1 MNAQH
6 NRPHKPEYP
15 TITLEELNKEINER
29 LNIIDEEFKAGFD
42 VIKKYQ
48 KSVTVF
54 GSARTLESESD
65 YILARSLTKRIVEEL
80 PDYAVVT
87 GGSLGIME
95 AANRGA
101 HEGGGKSVGLNI
113 KLPHEQSI
121 NEYLTD
127 EMDFEYFFTRKV
139 CLAFSA
145 EAYIY
150 FPGGFGTL
158 DELFEM
164 LTLIQTGKV
173 EKRPV
178 ILVGKS
184 YWNNLDKFIK
194 ENLLTGEK
202 ISEGDENLYKITDD
216 EEEIIEI
223 IKKAPIRFA

>member
-1 MNAQH
+1 MNPQH
-6 NRPHKPEYP
+6 NRPHKPSYEK
-15 TITLEELNKEINER
+15 ITLEKLNKDNSER
-29 LNIIDEEFKAGFD
+29 IEKVGEELRDGFD
-42 VIKKYQ
+42 LIKKYE

-65 YILARSLTKRIVEEL
+65 YIVCRSLTKKIVEEL
-80 PDYAVVT
+80 PEYAVTT

-101 HEGGGKSVGLNI
+101 FEGKGKSLGLNI
-113 KLPHEQSI
+113 LLPNEQAS

-127 EMDFEYFFTRKV
+127 EVNFKYFFTRKV
-139 CLAFSA
+139 CLTFSA

-158 DELFEM
+158 DELFEV
-164 LTLIQTGKV
+164 LTLIQTGKI

-178 ILVGKS
+178 ILVGKD

-194 ENLLTGEK
+194 ESLLGAEK
-202 ISEGDENLYKITDD
+202 ISPEDLDLYTITDD
-216 EEEIIEI
+216 EEEIIEL
-223 IKKAPIRFA
+223 IKDAPVRLT

>member
-1 MNAQH
+1 MNTQH
-6 NRPHKPEYP
+6 NRPHKPEYE
-15 TITLEELNKEINER
+15 TITLDELNEQINKR
-29 LNIIDEEFKAGFD
+29 IDFIRTEFQNGFG

-48 KSVTVF
+48 KSVTVST
-54 GSARTLESESD
+54 SARTLESESD
-65 YILARSLTKRIVEEL
+65 YILARNLTKKIVEEL
-80 PDYAVVT
+80 PEYAVVT
-87 GGSLGIME
+87 GGSFGIME

-113 KLPHEQSI
+113 QLPHEQTVNS
-121 NEYLTD
+121 YLSD
-127 EMDFEYFFTRKV
+127 SYDFYYFFTRKV

-164 LTLIQTGKV
+164 LTLIQTKKI

-178 ILVGKS
+178 ILVGKD

-194 ENLLTGEK
+194 ENLLQNEK
-202 ISEGDENLYKITDD
+202 IDEGDINLYTITDD
-216 EEEIIEI
+216 VDEITDI
-223 IKKAPIRFA
+223 IKKAPIKFS

>member
-1 MNAQH
+1 MNPQY

-15 TITLEELNKEINER
+15 TITLEELNKQISER
-29 LNIIDEEFKAGFD
+29 LDVIDDEFKKGFE
-42 VIKKYQ
+42 VIKKHQ

-65 YILARSLTKRIVEEL
+65 YILAKSLTKRIVEEL
-80 PDYAVVT
+80 PEYAVVT

-101 HEGGGKSVGLNI
+101 FEGKGKSIGLNI
-113 KLPHEQSI
+113 KLPQEQDA
-121 NEYLTD
+121 NEYLTEEANFD
-127 EMDFEYFFTRKV
+127 YFFTRKV

-164 LTLIQTGKV
+164 LTLIQTKKI
-173 EKRPV
+173 EKRPI
-178 ILVGKS
+178 ILVGSS

-194 ENLLTGEK
+194 DNLLSGEK
-202 ISEGDENLYKITDD
+202 IDAEDINLYTITDN
-216 EEEIIEI
+216 EEEIVDI
-223 IKKAPIRFA
+223 IKNAPIRFS

>member
-6 NRPHKPEYP
+6 NRPQKPEYE
-15 TITLEELNKEINER
+15 TITLEKLNKENRER
-29 LNIIDEEFKAGFD
+29 IERVGEELKDGFD
-42 VIKKYQ
+42 LIKKHE

-65 YILARSLTKRIVEEL
+65 YIVCRNLTKKIVEEL
-80 PDYAVVT
+80 PDYAVIT

-101 HEGGGKSVGLNI
+101 HEGKGQSLGLNI
-113 KLPHEQSI
+113 KLPNEQAS
-121 NEYLTD
+121 NKYLTD
-127 EMDFEYFFTRKV
+127 EVNFDYFFTRKV
-139 CLAFSA
+139 CLTFSA

-158 DELFEM
+158 DELFEV
-164 LTLIQTGKV
+164 LTLIQTGKI

-178 ILVGKS
+178 ILVGKN

-194 ENLLTGEK
+194 DSLLSAEK
-202 ISEGDENLYKITDD
+202 IHKEDIDLYTITDD
-216 EEEIIEI
+216 EEEIIQL
-223 IKKAPIRFA
+223 IKSSPIRLS